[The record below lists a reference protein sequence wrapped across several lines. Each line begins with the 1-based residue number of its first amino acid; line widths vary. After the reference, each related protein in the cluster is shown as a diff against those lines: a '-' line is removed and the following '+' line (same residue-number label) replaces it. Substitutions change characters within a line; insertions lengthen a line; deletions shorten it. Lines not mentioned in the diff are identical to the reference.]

1 MLREHAMAPVRNT
14 SHDLHAAVA
23 VRRAG
28 VVVLI
33 IFPFREVEALL
44 EVFAHL
50 MPSLAVRMTCVEVK
64 CL

>member
-1 MLREHAMAPVRNT
+1 MAPVRNT

-28 VVVLI
+28 VVVILI

>member
-1 MLREHAMAPVRNT
+1 MAPVGNT
-14 SHDLHAAVA
+14 PHDLYATVS

-28 VVVLI
+28 VVVGLV

-50 MPSLAVRMTCVEVK
+50 MPSLTVRMTCVEVESS
-64 CL
+64 